1 MLNSLNWEGI
11 GKNNDPASLGHLL
24 ASATALFKLQ
34 NETFMFLSN
43 ISKIDMADSDED
55 RKPNTTPELTFKAK
69 VHEKVLQKLD
79 E

>member
-1 MLNSLNWEGI
+1 
-11 GKNNDPASLGHLL
+11 
-24 ASATALFKLQ
+24 
-34 NETFMFLSN
+34 MFLSN